1 MHENEKD
8 EPIAPP
14 ADPRRPVISPDLDDR
29 RPSWRRAPRARAFVV
44 AGGAVLVGAVLVA
57 RPDHVPPAAVAPS
70 VPAATDAAAGA
81 APGDPVVAPVAA
93 AAAAAPGEDSGVQ
106 RWLKARERLQIELV
120 NAASAVA
127 KLDPARARAGDGSC
141 ARLAAVTTALNVFA
155 AAPDARMDQLS
166 RTGLVKFTEGARA
179 CLAGDIP
186 GAIAA
191 AKAGLAERA
200 DAMNALDDLLEG
212 K

>member
-1 MHENEKD
+1 MHESEKD

-57 RPDHVPPAAVAPS
+57 RPVPPASVAPS
-70 VPAATDAAAGA
+70 VPAATAAAGGA
-81 APGDPVVAPVAA
+81 AAGDPVVAPVAA